1 MIYTLTLNPAIDLFI
16 KTQQMA
22 PNTVNRTDSYDVQA
36 NGKGVNVSCILKR
49 RGVDNTALGVGA
61 GFTLDYIADFLTQQG
76 VPNHFY
82 KDAGFTRINVFAR
95 VVTTDTEYKLVNPGP
110 QISAD
115 TLNQLYQQL
124 TTLGSDDWLCV
135 SGSCAPG
142 IAPAFLFKLGA
153 LSQKNGFQLIIDS
166 AYPEAVEALA
176 YKPLL
181 VKPNDVEL
189 MNWFHQTGEADLT
202 TMITLGHRALE
213 AGAQN
218 ILVSLGAA
226 GALFMNHD
234 VTLVGNAPKI
244 AVLNTAGAG
253 DTMLGT
259 FLAGLYQHHDLA
271 ETLKLAIAAGS
282 DTARQAWI
290 TDFSNIDELLGQI
303 KIRKMEG

>member
-135 SGSCAPG
+135 SGSFAQG
-142 IAPAFLFKLGA
+142 IAPAFLLKLGV

-226 GALFMNHD
+226 GALFMNQD

-290 TDFSNIDELLGQI
+290 TDFSNTDKLLGQI